1 MNEPSFRTTRLHA
14 CLERMRAGEVAA
26 RDELIRDCQERFLR
40 LARKMLHGFPG
51 VARHE
56 QTDDVAQNA
65 MPRLLRALEE
75 VRPRSVRE
83 FFGLA
88 ALKIRQVLV
97 DMARHYRIELARRE
111 SVANIEGSSPSPA
124 DPADLSHEPGRLA
137 EWCEL
142 HEKIDR
148 LPEEEKEI
156 MDLRFYQGLQFN
168 EIATLL
174 GVTERTAQRRWSAAL
189 LRLHDL
195 LQGQFPEL

>member
-14 CLERMRAGEVAA
+14 CLERMRAGEAAA

-75 VRPRSVRE
+75 VRPASVRE

-88 ALKIRQVLV
+88 ALKIRQVLM

-111 SVANIEGSSPSPA
+111 SVASA
-124 DPADLSHEPGRLA
+124 DPADLSHEPRRLA

-195 LQGQFPEL
+195 LQGNFPEL